1 MQQISNPYYNV
12 KCAGMPDRCKELF
25 IDSLT
30 NNIRK
35 DYKYTDDELEF
46 ITTKRELE
54 DFKVGLI
61 VPGSLKPKRIPG
73 GIVLTNGYY
82 EMRPNN
88 SILY

>member
-1 MQQISNPYYNV
+1 
-12 KCAGMPDRCKELF
+12 MPERSKELF

-30 NNIRK
+30 GRFRK
-35 DYKYTDDELEF
+35 DYNYTEAELDF
-46 ITTKRELE
+46 IKDKRELE
-54 DFKVGLI
+54 DFKIGLI

-73 GIVLTNGYY
+73 GIILVNGYY